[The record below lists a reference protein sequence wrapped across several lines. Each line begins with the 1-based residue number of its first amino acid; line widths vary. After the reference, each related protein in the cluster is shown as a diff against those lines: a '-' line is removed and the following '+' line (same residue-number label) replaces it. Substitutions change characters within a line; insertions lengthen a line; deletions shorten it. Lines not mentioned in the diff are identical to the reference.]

1 MTALMSVLVAFALA
15 GGPLQVL
22 DSGDDP
28 AFPRLTLPDGK
39 FPPPSLPGVQAPA
52 NPSPPAPSDRGQA
65 VEPAPAP
72 NPVEARKSRVDEL
85 FKRLAAAKDAQEAA
99 ALSAIIDRVWMQ
111 SGSDTADLLMSRALK
126 AVDGND
132 YKLAESLLDKI
143 VALQPDWAEAWN
155 KRATVHYL
163 DDDDEASMEDISHV
177 LAIEPRHYGALSG
190 MGFILHRNGDDKAAL
205 TVLRRVLAI
214 DPQNSSVKTMVKD
227 LAPEVEGRDL

>member
-1 MTALMSVLVAFALA
+1 MTALMSVLVVFALA
-15 GGPLQVL
+15 GSPLPVI
-22 DSGDDP
+22 DGGDDP
-28 AFPRLTLPDGK
+28 AFPRLTLPDE
-39 FPPPSLPGVQAPA
+39 PARPPSLPGVQAPA
-52 NPSPPAPSDRGQA
+52 NPVPTEPSDRGQA
-65 VEPAPAP
+65 LEPTPAP
-72 NPVEARKSRVDEL
+72 NPIEARKSRVDEL
-85 FKRLAAAKDAQEAA
+85 FKRLAAATDAQEAA
-99 ALSAIIDRVWMQ
+99 SLSALIDRVWMQ

-163 DDDDEASMEDISHV
+163 DDDDGASMEDISHV

-205 TVLRRVLAI
+205 TVLRRALAI
-214 DPQNSSVKTMVKD
+214 DPQNSSVKAMIKELT
-227 LAPEVEGRDL
+227 PEVEGRDL